1 MTWKTKITLLFI
13 WQAFSLLT
21 SWAVSFAITMRL
33 TLETWS
39 AEVLAYATISALLP
53 TAIIA
58 PFAWVFI
65 DRWNKKYVMMI
76 ADSLVAIF
84 TLIMAFAFIYGY
96 VDLNFIYFMLA
107 IRAIA
112 SAFHFPSLESSIPM
126 LIPESEL
133 LRISWVNQI
142 IQASSSIFWP
152 AIWGLSIAIF
162 PSIWQ
167 VLFLDVVW
175 AILAVGFLFFVV
187 FLKTE
192 KYEKKMTCSQIF
204 VEMKEWFQAVLENKW
219 VATFFFY
226 WLFLTFFVVPFITI
240 LPLMTKK
247 HFWWWAEE
255 LTIIETLFAVG
266 MLLWWFIISIFNP
279 KTHKMIIQTTSLIIF
294 WILVFI
300 SGFLPSTKFYFYV
313 FVFIMTITWII
324 SSVYNSAFM
333 AFLQEKIQISKL
345 WKVMSLNFSIWMF
358 PSIIGLL
365 WIWLITDYVW
375 WVTNIFIYL
384 WIIFFVL
391 WILIFFTPSI
401 RKMIRED
408 KERIKNNIDK

>member
-13 WQAFSLLT
+13 GQAFSLLT
-21 SWAVSFAITMRL
+21 SGAVSFAITMRL
-33 TLETWS
+33 TLETGS

-58 PFAWVFI
+58 PFAGVFI

-133 LRISWVNQI
+133 LRISGVNQI
-142 IQASSSIFWP
+142 IQASSSIFGP
-152 AIWGLSIAIF
+152 AIGGLSIAIF
-162 PSIWQ
+162 PSIGQ
-167 VLFLDVVW
+167 VLFLDVVG

-187 FLKTE
+187 FPKTE

-204 VEMKEWFQAVLENKW
+204 VEMKEGFQAVLENKG

-226 WLFLTFFVVPFITI
+226 GLFLTFFVVPFITI

-247 HFWWWAEE
+247 HFGGGAEE

-266 MLLWWFIISIFNP
+266 MLLGGFIISIFNP

-294 WILVFI
+294 GILVFI

-313 FVFIMTITWII
+313 FVFIMTITGII
-324 SSVYNSAFM
+324 SSVYNSTFM
-333 AFLQEKIQISKL
+333 AFLQERIQISKL
-345 WKVMSLNFSIWMF
+345 GKVMSLNFSIGMF

-365 WIWLITDYVW
+365 WIGLITDYVGG
-375 WVTNIFIYL
+375 VTNMFIYL
-384 WIIFFVL
+384 GIIFFVL
-391 WILIFFTPSI
+391 GILIFFTPSI